1 MNIFL
6 IILGEFL
13 FVSTLI
19 LFLFK
24 LRHWL
29 GLAPLYIFLGSLQ
42 YLQTILATTF
52 FISLFDDY
60 FISPGSILLFCSS
73 LFAVLLVYIKEGV
86 ASTRSLIFGIVLANI
101 AITCLAAIFNFQA
114 GLGEQGLVFRNL
126 KTVTLQLDFR
136 VFAIG
141 TVVLVLDFFL
151 LIVIYKYLAIKV
163 KKLKLFPLIFLSLF
177 TIFCFDAIVFTS
189 AAFYDLPAYQTIL
202 FSQLIGKIFM
212 AFLFSVVLY
221 FYIRYIDKEKSG
233 ALFIADNNADIFS
246 IFTYKKQYKTL
257 KIEKELSE
265 EKYRSLIEQAIDGVF
280 IADASLRFILVNS
293 SACTMLGYTK
303 QELLKLTIKDITLIE
318 TEETPLMVGEWAQK
332 LTEIHERKMV
342 RKDESIV
349 TVEMNGARLEDGNY
363 MAFVRDITERKKAEE
378 QLIKSEKY
386 LDNIINNIGD
396 PVFVKDEQSCLLL
409 VNDAF
414 CKIFNLSRSNIIGKT
429 LAEDVPPDQRESFL
443 RIDREVIATGIENIN
458 EEMLTVRDGET
469 QIIST
474 KKTRFI
480 DEEGNKFL
488 IGAIRDITSRK
499 KAEEQ
504 VLKTSEELRLLMH
517 HLQNVREE
525 ERKRIGRE
533 IHDDLG
539 QQLTAIKMF
548 TAWIDK
554 RIPEEQTDVKEK
566 IASIINLLDNS
577 NLALRKILNE
587 LRVEIL
593 DNDGLVEGL
602 RWLCRQFEDST
613 SIELAFT
620 TNLKKIKVNEQ
631 TAVCVYRILQESL
644 NNIAKHAD
652 AKKVMIDIN
661 VTANIL
667 TMIIK
672 DDGNGFQ
679 IEKLQTVNSFGILG
693 MKERVSAAE
702 GEFRLESTKG
712 GGTRLKLAVPV

>member
-1 MNIFL
+1 M
-6 IILGEFL
+6 
-13 FVSTLI
+13 
-19 LFLFK
+19 
-24 LRHWL
+24 

-42 YLQTILATTF
+42 YLQTILATSF

-60 FISPGSILLFCSS
+60 FISPGSILLFSSS

-114 GLGEQGLVFRNL
+114 GLGEQGQVFRNL

-163 KKLKLFPLIFLSLF
+163 KKLKLFPLIFLSLL

-202 FSQLIGKIFM
+202 VSQLIGKIFM

-265 EKYRSLIEQAIDGVF
+265 EKYQSLIEQAIDGVF

-318 TEETPLMVGEWAQK
+318 TEEKPLMVGEWAQK

-342 RKDESIV
+342 RKDESVV

-414 CKIFNLSRSNIIGKT
+414 CKIFNLSRTNIIGKT

-458 EEMLTVRDGET
+458 EEMLTVRNGET

-554 RIPEEQTDVKEK
+554 RIPEEQTEVKEK
-566 IASIINLLDNS
+566 IAGIIKLLDYS

-712 GGTRLKLAVPV
+712 GGTRLKIAVPV